1 MSDFDRLYHL
11 TQERNKQ
18 WRDLMED
25 VNSGRFYAT
34 RAAQSREV
42 PVVDD
47 CSGATYGFLIV
58 DGNGTIRSMDLD
70 PQEVVRSNEGD
81 VLKAISAAMNSSAT
95 RSHQGSYQGE
105 GKNV

>member
-1 MSDFDRLYHL
+1 MSDFDSLYHL
-11 TQERNKQ
+11 TQERNKE
-18 WRDLMED
+18 WRDLMAD
-25 VNSGRFYAT
+25 VNSGRFYAK
-34 RAAQSREV
+34 RAAQIREV
-42 PVVDD
+42 PIVDD

-70 PQEVVRSNEGD
+70 PEEVARSNEGD

-95 RSHQGSYQGE
+95 RSHQGSYQGV